1 MKYWFIAVIQTFFK
15 YDEDELNDS
24 EISVQESYTLIA
36 ASTSSDAY
44 KKAMEH
50 GEAASGIEGVDET
63 GNKGRVVF
71 IGVDELLPLYD
82 PIGDGCTLIDCDIIL
97 TQEEISRKIEER
109 KNHRTDL
116 HIFNEWKHSIKVTID
131 NKKIYP

>member
-36 ASTSSDAY
+36 ASTPSDAY

-50 GEAASGIEGVDET
+50 GEAANGIEGVDET

-109 KNHRTDL
+109 KNDRTDL